1 MTGERKSMNRV
12 APLLWAAAG
21 VMFGVAAWL
30 SQQISFA
37 GVGVMFLLL
46 GLAAWLK
53 NRKAERA

>member
-30 SQQISFA
+30 SHQISFA